1 MVFVTMKIRSIT
13 LFAALKDTQSFR
25 ERIANQGS
33 MLSLEIETLFLSERV
48 WSTRVALPPVGKES
62 PMKIASQLLDLD
74 VVNYI
79 SIGHVEDTHPALEE
93 VVEVAENGL
102 YTSINMRN
110 IDSISRIEN
119 VLRKACE
126 KNPSNGSRISVN
138 IGENTITPYFPSACN
153 LSGEEGLAI
162 SLLYPSLLR
171 NKHLSQFQDVLAEFY
186 ASAEKVGLKLSERLG
201 VNYYGIDVSL
211 SPWMEE
217 SVTEIVEF
225 ASGFKIPFPGTFS
238 TIREINRLMENAI
251 KTSGI
256 KATGYNEVM
265 LPVAEDNVLKER
277 VASGD
282 VKLRDLVHLAS
293 ACVAGVD
300 MTVMPDN
307 TPSGA
312 IKGIF
317 KDLFEI
323 STLKGKAVGVR
334 IIFAPAEPGETVK
347 LTFFGQV
354 PVIAL

>member
-1 MVFVTMKIRSIT
+1 MKIRSVT
-13 LFAALKDTQSFR
+13 LFTAHGDTLSLR
-25 ERIANQGS
+25 ERIVNLGS
-33 MLSLEIETLFLSERV
+33 TLSFEIESLFLSESV
-48 WSTRVALPPVGKES
+48 WSTRVALPPVGEDS
-62 PMKIASQLLDLD
+62 PMKRASQLLDLD
-74 VVNYI
+74 FINYV

-93 VVEVAENGL
+93 AAEVAENGL
-102 YTSINMRN
+102 YTSINMR
-110 IDSISRIEN
+110 SISSIKRIEN

-153 LSGEEGLAI
+153 LQGEEGLAI

-171 NKHLSQFQDVLAEFY
+171 NKLLSQFQDILAEVY
-186 ASAEKVGLKLSERLG
+186 ASTEKVGLKLSERIG

-217 SVTEIVEF
+217 SVAEIVEF

-238 TIREINRLMENAI
+238 TIREINSLMEGAV
-251 KTSGI
+251 KKSGI
-256 KATGYNEVM
+256 RATGYNEVM

-277 VASGD
+277 VAAGD

-300 MTVMPDN
+300 MTVVSDD

-312 IKGIF
+312 IEGVF

-323 STLKGKAVGVR
+323 SRLKGRAIGAR
-334 IIFAPAEPGETVK
+334 MIFAPAEPGETVK
-347 LTFFGQV
+347 LTLFGRV